1 MPTDRILFQD
11 MRLFEA
17 IITFRVNH
25 GVLKDFDA
33 QSVIS
38 NLVYTL
44 RLLFEYLFE
53 KRAIRLH
60 GPYPRAKQILYEGEI
75 APEDSLLFAFLFE

>member
-1 MPTDRILFQD
+1 MPTDRILFPD
-11 MRLFEA
+11 RRLFEA
-17 IITFRVNH
+17 VITFRVNH

-33 QSVIS
+33 RPVIS
-38 NLVYTL
+38 NLLYTL

-53 KRAIRLH
+53 KRAIRPH
-60 GPYPRAKQILYEGEI
+60 GPYPRAKQTLYEGET